1 MSVKIRLARR
11 GRTKNP
17 YYHIVVADARAP
29 RDGKFIEK
37 IGMYNPMTKPA
48 TIDLDRDRAFDWLN
62 RGAQPTDTTKAILK
76 FKGVLYRKHLMR
88 GVAKGAMTEEL
99 AMKKYQEFVD
109 AKESKVAARFEE
121 TRKERENYWKTL
133 SGEIKPKQAKKVD
146 EDTAAAF
153 REDGADATPA
163 VEGAEGDNKA
173 PETVAA
179 AAVAT
184 EVVAEAAAKVEEKG
198 TDAPVAEAE
207 AKVEDK
213 ATEAAA
219 PKVEEAAKVEDK
231 ATEAAAPA
239 TEAAAPVTEAAAET
253 VEQIKEVTNTAKE
266 AASEMVEKMKEV
278 ASDAKDA
285 VADVVEKIKDAATDA
300 TEENK

>member
-173 PETVAA
+173 TETVAA

-184 EVVAEAAAKVEEKG
+184 EVVAEAAAKVE
-198 TDAPVAEAE
+198 
-207 AKVEDK
+207 DK

-219 PKVEEAAKVEDK
+219 PKAEEAAKVEEK
-231 ATEAAAPA
+231 ATEAAAPKAEEAAKVEEKA
-239 TEAAAPVTEAAAET
+239 TEAPAPVTEAAAET
-253 VEQIKEVTNTAKE
+253 AEQVKEVTSSAKE

-300 TEENK
+300 TEESK

>member
-173 PETVAA
+173 TETVAA

-198 TDAPVAEAE
+198 TEAPAPTVEE
-207 AKVEDK
+207 TAKVEDK
-213 ATEAAA
+213 ATEAPA
-219 PKVEEAAKVEDK
+219 PKAEEAAKVEEK
-231 ATEAAAPA
+231 ATEAP
-239 TEAAAPVTEAAAET
+239 APVTEAAAET
-253 VEQIKEVTNTAKE
+253 AEQVKEVTSSAKE

-300 TEENK
+300 TEESK